1 MQTDSTILVTGA
13 SGFIGAHLC
22 EHLVRQGRRVIGV
35 AREHPERLPSGVTA
49 RTADLSRPEECD
61 RLLQDLRPETIF
73 HLASHVAGSRD
84 LRLVRPTFDAN
95 LAAAVNLMLSAAAQ
109 GCGRFVMTGS
119 LEEPDSVHAAP
130 SSPYAAAKAAAA
142 SYGRMFHALYGL
154 PVVIARVFMV
164 YGPDQRDP
172 HKLVPYVIESLL
184 HKRAPRLSSG
194 TRPVDWVY
202 VADVAE
208 GLALLAA
215 ADGVAGQTVDIGS
228 GELETVRGVV
238 ERLARLFP
246 DAEPP
251 IFDPAADRP
260 MEQVRRADVARTVA
274 LTGWRPRTTLD
285 AGLRATV
292 EWHRRRLTGP
302 AGGAAS

>member
-1 MQTDSTILVTGA
+1 MPL
-13 SGFIGAHLC
+13 
-22 EHLVRQGRRVIGV
+22 
-35 AREHPERLPSGVTA
+35 
-49 RTADLSRPEECD
+49 LSR
-61 RLLQDLRPETIF
+61 
-73 HLASHVAGSRD
+73 G
-84 LRLVRPTFDAN
+84 
-95 LAAAVNLMLSAAAQ
+95 
-109 GCGRFVMTGS
+109 
-119 LEEPDSVHAAP
+119 
-130 SSPYAAAKAAAA
+130 
-142 SYGRMFHALYGL
+142 
-154 PVVIARVFMV
+154 
-164 YGPDQRDP
+164 
-172 HKLVPYVIESLL
+172 
-184 HKRAPRLSSG
+184 
-194 TRPVDWVY
+194 
-202 VADVAE
+202 

-238 ERLARLFP
+238 ERLARWFP